1 MKQSNTP
8 QVKTPLRP
16 HPSSINAVLSP
27 IVILFLFFGSKNM
40 NNLVSLLFR
49 NCFCHMGCCLILV
62 SSVMK
67 RILFAALAACS
78 LPFVS
83 CSKDF
88 DNSTVNEF
96 DLSRY
101 LGEWYEIARYDHSF
115 ERGMDNTMAQYILQD
130 DGKVVVLNTGWK
142 NGKFKIAEGKAKY
155 PDPAGNPGAL
165 KVSFFLFFY
174 SEYNVMM
181 VDENYQISLVGS
193 KAENYLW
200 ILSRTPVPDPDLLKM
215 VLDEAQSRGYD
226 TSKLIWVDQSRNI
239 GK

>member
-1 MKQSNTP
+1 MK
-8 QVKTPLRP
+8 
-16 HPSSINAVLSP
+16 
-27 IVILFLFFGSKNM
+27 
-40 NNLVSLLFR
+40 SLT
-49 NCFCHMGCCLILV
+49 
-62 SSVMK
+62 
-67 RILFAALAACS
+67 FAALIAA
-78 LPFVS
+78 LPLMA

-88 DNSTVNEF
+88 DNSTVDEF

-142 NGKFKIAEGKAKY
+142 DGKFKIAEGKAKY
-155 PDPAGNPGAL
+155 KDPEGNPGAL

-193 KAENYLW
+193 KAEKYLW
-200 ILSRTPVPDPDLLKM
+200 ILSRTPVPDPDLLQM
-215 VLDEAQSRGYD
+215 VLDEARERGYD
-226 TSKLIWVDQSRNI
+226 TSDLIWVDQSRNI
-239 GK
+239 KALEE